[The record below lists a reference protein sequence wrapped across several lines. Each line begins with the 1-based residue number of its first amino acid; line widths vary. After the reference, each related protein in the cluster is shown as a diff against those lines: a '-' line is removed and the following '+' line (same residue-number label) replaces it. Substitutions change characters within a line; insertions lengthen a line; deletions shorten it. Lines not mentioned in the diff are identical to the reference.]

1 MGNMRKIEEI
11 KKKLK
16 ELIPFLKERFEV
28 ERIGIFG
35 SYLKG
40 KEKKRSDLD
49 ILVEFSEPI
58 GLFEFLELE
67 EFLSKKLGVKVD
79 LVTKKALKP
88 LIKDKIIKETV
99 YV

>member
-1 MGNMRKIEEI
+1 MTKFEGI
-11 KKKLK
+11 KKKIK
-16 ELIPFLKERFEV
+16 ELEPLLKERFEV
-28 ERIGIFG
+28 KRIGIFG
-35 SYLKG
+35 SYIKRE
-40 KEKKRSDLD
+40 EKRGSDLD

-58 GLFEFLELE
+58 SLFKFIELE

-88 LIKDKIIKETV
+88 LIKNRIIKEAV

>member
-1 MGNMRKIEEI
+1 MTKFEGI
-11 KKKLK
+11 KKKIK
-16 ELIPFLKERFEV
+16 ELEPLLKERFEV
-28 ERIGIFG
+28 KRIGIFG
-35 SYLKG
+35 SYIKRE
-40 KEKKRSDLD
+40 EKRGSDLD

-58 GLFEFLELE
+58 SLFKFIELE

-88 LIKDKIIKETV
+88 LKKNRIIKEAV